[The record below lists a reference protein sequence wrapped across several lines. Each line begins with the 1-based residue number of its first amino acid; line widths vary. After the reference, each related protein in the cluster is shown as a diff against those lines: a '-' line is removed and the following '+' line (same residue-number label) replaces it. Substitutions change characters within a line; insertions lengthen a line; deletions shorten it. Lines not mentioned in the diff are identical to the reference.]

1 MVKVSLWKWLG
12 EERRGEMG
20 KDRRGEESKEEKR
33 RRIKDRREVENND

>member
-12 EERRGEMG
+12 EERREEMG
-20 KDRRGEESKEEKR
+20 KERRGEESKEEKR